1 MVDVSNRG
9 LLRLFHRA
17 SWSVLDQG
25 LSAASNLLLSVI
37 VARTLDAA
45 GFGAFAVA
53 FLIFGLMIAVARAII
68 GQPLQITFSAAPE
81 AEWHAA
87 TRSAIAASI
96 LLGAVVGTVLAVTGL
111 ALGTVT
117 GDALLAV
124 GVCMPGLL
132 AQDTCRMAFFS
143 SGRAKQAALND
154 GLWTLLE
161 FAALGLMIVLGVHTV
176 WAFILAWGGSA
187 TVAALV
193 AMLVL
198 HAPPRFRGSV
208 RWVLAQRGLTGY
220 LLAEHV
226 LGEGLTQVGLLMVGV
241 VGKASDVGSLRAGQV
256 LLGPLN
262 VLVTAASVFGIP
274 EIARRRDM
282 TVRERQR
289 FCWTLTAG
297 VCVATV
303 VYCAL
308 VLLLP
313 GSVGRQLF
321 GATWAGAQGVL
332 PAFCA
337 LYLAVAIGSGPGIT
351 LYGMGAA
358 RVTFG
363 LNLIKGPI
371 LLVTLSLGIWYAGAV
386 GAAWAMAVTE
396 AVLLPFLIVKALR
409 VMRGAG
415 GAPPAGGEL
424 VLDAVGLDEPVNDAI
439 SVRSPVVLDP
449 GPAGPG
455 GAGPGPRRGR

>member
-53 FLIFGLMIAVARAII
+53 FLIFGLMIAVSRAII
-68 GQPLQITFSAAPE
+68 GQPLQITFSAAPA

-87 TRSAIAASI
+87 ARAAIAASI
-96 LLGAVVGTVLAVTGL
+96 LLGAVVGAVLAVTGL
-111 ALGTVT
+111 ALDTVT

-161 FAALGLMIVLGVHTV
+161 FATLGLLIVLDVHTV
-176 WAFILAWGGSA
+176 WAFILAWGGSG

-193 AMLVL
+193 AVLVL
-198 HAPPRFRGSV
+198 HAPPRFRGSI

-282 TVRERQR
+282 TPRERQR

-303 VYCAL
+303 VYCVL

-313 GSVGRQLF
+313 DSVGRQLF
-321 GATWAGAQGVL
+321 GATWSGAQSVL

-337 LYLAVAIGSGPGIT
+337 FYVAVAIGSGPGIT

-358 RVTFG
+358 RTTFG
-363 LNLIKGPI
+363 LNLIKAPI
-371 LLVTLSLGIWYAGAV
+371 LLVTLSVGIWQAGAV
-386 GAAWAMAVTE
+386 GAAWAMALTE
-396 AVLLPFLIVKALR
+396 AVLLPFWIVKAQR
-409 VMRGAG
+409 IMRGSAT
-415 GAPPAGGEL
+415 PPGEGEL
-424 VLDAVGLDEPVNDAI
+424 VLDAVGTDEPVTNAPG
-439 SVRSPVVLDP
+439 VRSPVVRDHP
-449 GPAGPG
+449 GPTGQ
-455 GAGPGPRRGR
+455 GAPPPARHEP